1 MYKRQPPPEE
11 SRKNRLLT
19 AMLLTAVFLVTGA
32 ILLFNR
38 NGFMAITEIQD
49 EVHTVVSHNELA
61 TAEIDSL
68 NNVIYLLQND
78 SLYME
83 KRVREVLGWGR
94 EGETVIRF
102 MEPETE

>member
-1 MYKRQPPPEE
+1 
-11 SRKNRLLT
+11 LLT

-49 EVHTVVSHNELA
+49 EVHSVVADNEMV

-68 NNVIYLLQND
+68 NRVIYLLEND

-83 KRVREVLGWGR
+83 KRVREVLSWGR

-102 MEPETE
+102 MEPDTE